1 MTINMEE
8 YTRLREE
15 QRVRAREDRKKFG
28 DLGWAGI
35 DLGLD
40 NTPTHFVGYDQTTC
54 EAKVLAVCVGEEV
67 SGSIAGG
74 EEGILVL
81 DKTPFYAEMG
91 GQVADQ
97 GVILVGDS
105 RFEVTNVLKDKGGK
119 YLHYG
124 RLNKG
129 TIKVEDIV
137 CAAIDVE
144 RRKAIM
150 RAHSATHLLQ
160 KALQSVLGDHVH
172 QAGSLVEPDHL
183 RFDFTH
189 YSALTAEELAKV
201 NSIVQNAILEGYRID
216 TREMPIEEAKRQGAM
231 ALFSEKYG
239 DTVRVVNMGGYSVE
253 LCGGTHLD
261 NTAKVGPFELE
272 GEGSVASGVRRIEA
286 ITGKECLK
294 KMEHNQEMLFEAAAK
309 LKAKPADLT
318 ARVQAQLD
326 EIKELKRSIEAFKA
340 KEAAGEVD
348 RFLFA
353 AHNIGGLKVL
363 TVTVPNADAGKLR
376 QMGDMLRDKDPNVAA
391 VLATVSGEKIT
402 FLAVCGK
409 EAIAKGIKAGDLV
422 KKVCTIC
429 GGSGGGKPDSAMGGG
444 KDALKVDD
452 ALAQVD
458 DFVASKL
465 N

>member
-1 MTINMEE
+1 
-8 YTRLREE
+8 
-15 QRVRAREDRKKFG
+15 
-28 DLGWAGI
+28 
-35 DLGLD
+35 
-40 NTPTHFVGYDQTTC
+40 
-54 EAKVLAVCVGEEV
+54 
-67 SGSIAGG
+67 
-74 EEGILVL
+74 
-81 DKTPFYAEMG
+81 
-91 GQVADQ
+91 
-97 GVILVGDS
+97 
-105 RFEVTNVLKDKGGK
+105 
-119 YLHYG
+119 
-124 RLNKG
+124 
-129 TIKVEDIV
+129 
-137 CAAIDVE
+137 
-144 RRKAIM
+144 
-150 RAHSATHLLQ
+150 
-160 KALQSVLGDHVH
+160 
-172 QAGSLVEPDHL
+172 
-183 RFDFTH
+183 
-189 YSALTAEELAKV
+189 
-201 NSIVQNAILEGYRID
+201 
-216 TREMPIEEAKRQGAM
+216 
-231 ALFSEKYG
+231 
-239 DTVRVVNMGGYSVE
+239 
-253 LCGGTHLD
+253 
-261 NTAKVGPFELE
+261 
-272 GEGSVASGVRRIEA
+272 
-286 ITGKECLK
+286 
-294 KMEHNQEMLFEAAAK
+294 MLFEAAAK